1 MESSLE
7 MGTGGMPSG
16 RGRRAPP
23 GGHCTAF
30 IVVQSLSCARLFITL
45 WLQPGF
51 LVLHHLL
58 EFAQTHVHWVD
69 DAIQP
74 SHPLLLPPPLIVAVQ
89 LLSRV
94 WLFSTPWTAALPGF
108 LVLHHLL
115 KFAQTH
121 VHWVDDAIQPSH
133 PLLSLFLHAL
143 SLSHHQ
149 GLFQWVSS
157 SHQMAKV
164 LELQLQPQSFQWYL
178 GLISFRI
185 NWLDL
190 LAVQGTDSQE
200 SSPTPQFKSI
210 NSLVLSFL
218 YGPTLTST
226 HDHWKNYCLLCSHT
240 TMYVCYHQVTCLL
253 QTCSFYSKLHLKK
266 KCWTP

>member
-7 MGTGGMPSG
+7 MGAGGMPSG

-30 IVVQSLSCARLFITL
+30 IVVQSLSCAQLFITL

-94 WLFSTPWTAALPGF
+94 RLFATPWTAASQTSLSFIVSWNLLKLMPIESVKLSNHILQLKKNEKEKKRICLSCQKETLTTF
-108 LVLHHLL
+108 VLHID
-115 KFAQTH
+115 KQ
-121 VHWVDDAIQPSH
+121 
-133 PLLSLFLHAL
+133 
-143 SLSHHQ
+143 
-149 GLFQWVSS
+149 
-157 SHQMAKV
+157 
-164 LELQLQPQSFQWYL
+164 
-178 GLISFRI
+178 
-185 NWLDL
+185 
-190 LAVQGTDSQE
+190 
-200 SSPTPQFKSI
+200 
-210 NSLVLSFL
+210 
-218 YGPTLTST
+218 
-226 HDHWKNYCLLCSHT
+226 
-240 TMYVCYHQVTCLL
+240 
-253 QTCSFYSKLHLKK
+253 KL
-266 KCWTP
+266 